1 MQNLKQAHEKKCK
14 YVFFD
19 IFDTI
24 VERSINPEHTKKI
37 WANYLVKRLDLNMSI
52 TDLYTLRNKIEYELG
67 ENNCNKGLD
76 WEFAY
81 SELTDALYEIIKPTQ
96 TKEEFE
102 QIATDIE
109 VEVEM
114 NVQTTFDDIVKEIK
128 TLKKEGKKIYCISDM
143 YLSKRM
149 IERIFEK
156 HQILDLFEYIYV
168 SCEYHKSKKSGNLYD
183 LVLKELNAK
192 PEECTMIG
200 DNKTSDYEVPLSKGL
215 KAIHLDR
222 TNNYQRYAQY
232 ASEHTEENIMKAFNT
247 LSKST
252 TDNFEHAIF
261 TLYTFIEKLYY
272 SLLKEGKEEVFFL
285 SREGEYLKKLFDA
298 YVEKINYKKIKTHY
312 LLVSRKATFLPSLN
326 KIEEEDFGRLLKQY
340 SYTSIIEFMKSLN
353 FPQEE
358 IDSILKSAQDDYKKN
373 KDKLN
378 DNEQKEIKELK
389 TGNFDVKISNT
400 YTSKIIK
407 ILVNNKEFRRVYEKN
422 RKEQNKLFKQYI
434 NEMTNSKE
442 ICVVDIGWNGSIQD
456 NIQYILGN
464 EYKVNGYLYGL
475 VSRDPANFKSDKEG
489 LIFSNVPE
497 QTPNFNLF
505 FENRTIFE
513 VLLGASHGSANKYA
527 EKDGKIE
534 VLLFNKQEERDIYDN
549 IISKIQDDMFT
560 TYNELLE
567 LFVNGYYDDKKVE
580 KNINKIHFN
589 MVFKPTKDQLQFF
602 NKIYH
607 YENFGVFEF
616 SEFKAK
622 KKLSFKYYIKENI
635 KYFVRRKQFFWDTF
649 WPVQKLSNEK
659 LYLQKFMYVTK
670 EKLRLI
676 KRRVI

>member
-475 VSRDPANFKSDKEG
+475 VSRDPANCKSDKEG

-670 EKLRLI
+670 EKIRLI

>member
-475 VSRDPANFKSDKEG
+475 VSRDPANCKSDKEG

>member
-114 NVQTTFDDIVKEIK
+114 NIQTTFDDIVKEIK

-475 VSRDPANFKSDKEG
+475 VSRDPANCKSDKEG